1 MGDSLPQVEPVDVG
15 VFADHE
21 VALLAIPSAFT
32 DQVLVREAPR
42 VHGCTGAVVE
52 VETVGHPEWL
62 AVLPCPARSPFHV
75 IPLPVPCDE
84 VGEGDQQ
91 HFRAAAAAAQRGS
104 ADQPWRC
111 FLSGGLGERLGVAA
125 AAQAS
130 RQQSI
135 RLHRCGHVRAL
146 RHCDAF
152 AAGVH
157 ARWVAGQGLCHSPH
171 ATQPSLDS

>member
-1 MGDSLPQVEPVDVG
+1 MGDSLSQVEPVDVG

-21 VALLAIPSAFT
+21 VVLLAVLSAFKG
-32 DQVLVREAPR
+32 QVLVREAQREP
-42 VHGCTGAVVE
+42 GSTGAVDE
-52 VETVGHPEWL
+52 VEIVSHLEFAVFTVPG
-62 AVLPCPARSPFHV
+62 S
-75 IPLPVPCDE
+75 LPVRCDE